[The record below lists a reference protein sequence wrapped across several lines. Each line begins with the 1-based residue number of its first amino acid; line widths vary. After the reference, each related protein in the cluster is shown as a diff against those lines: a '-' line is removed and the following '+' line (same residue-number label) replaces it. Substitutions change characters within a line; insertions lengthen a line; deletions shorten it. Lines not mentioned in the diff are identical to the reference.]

1 MSDPLEEFEYVS
13 GRGSQLE
20 SSSSS
25 GLSSGGGS
33 PSGDIVG
40 EIEELIQKVQSSRP
54 RLKKEKDEEQAK
66 LKSSDLKA
74 LLDISQ
80 AINSTLVLDEILQIV
95 MKRAIELLKAERGF
109 LMLLDQEGNLQFK
122 TAHNLVKEALS
133 QDDFKISMS
142 IANQVAQTGIS
153 VYTSDALEDE
163 RYSKQKSV
171 VELKLRSIMCV
182 PLKSKEKIIGIV
194 YLDNSS
200 QANIFLQ
207 SDLNLFELF
216 ASQAAIAIEN
226 AKLYE
231 NILALKI
238 YNENVVSKT
247 PIGIIVVDKNFRIT
261 IANRTSQEIFRKIGW
276 QNNLSQKGMGELSI
290 FDLVAPEEKG
300 RWKKICYQVLFTGKP
315 YEEDRSYHKTTTGE
329 LALALKISPLNSLDD
344 QIIGLIIVFEDITEK
359 LNLEKHLIMS
369 EKLVAKG
376 EMSISIGHEL
386 NNFLNIISNNAE
398 LLPLNLEKQELEK
411 TEQNCKAIVETVSTM
426 RRFTDGLMDFSKL
439 ETQRVEYDL
448 VRLVEDLL
456 FSIRPLKLFSKVK
469 ILTRYENNLPH
480 LWIDVGQIQ
489 QVILNLLNNGAEAI
503 LAKSSEGGIIYLTV
517 SYLAE
522 KEMVEIKISDTG
534 TGLDPQNLPRIFE
547 PHFTT
552 KPEGHGFGLFTCQK
566 IVKNHSGQI
575 KVESKLGQGSTFT
588 TTLPV
593 RSHSDS
599 LL

>member
-1 MSDPLEEFEYVS
+1 MSDPLEEFELVS
-13 GRGSQLE
+13 GKRSEIKSPLTSSIPSGSR
-20 SSSSS
+20 
-25 GLSSGGGS
+25 
-33 PSGDIVG
+33 PDSGDIVG
-40 EIEELIQKVQSSRP
+40 EIEALIEKVQTSRP
-54 RLKKEKDEEQAK
+54 RLKKDREEEPSK
-66 LKSSDLKA
+66 LKNSDLKA
-74 LLDISQ
+74 LLDVSQ
-80 AINSTLVLDEILQIV
+80 AINSTLVLDEILQRV
-95 MKRAIELLKAERGF
+95 MKKAVELLKAERGF
-109 LMLLDQEGNLQFK
+109 LMLLDEEKNLQFK

-133 QDDFKISMS
+133 QEDFKISMS
-142 IANQVAQTGIS
+142 IANQVAKTGIS

-171 VELKLRSIMCV
+171 MELKLRSIMCV

-207 SDLNLFELF
+207 SDLDLFEVF
-216 ASQAAIAIEN
+216 ASQASLAIEN

-247 PIGIIVVDKNFRIT
+247 PIGIIVVDKNFKIT

-276 QNNLSQKGMGELSI
+276 QNAPGQKEIHQLSLFELI
-290 FDLVAPEEKG
+290 PLDEKA

-315 YEEDRSYHKTTTGE
+315 FEEDRFYHKTSAGE

-344 QIIGLIIVFEDITEK
+344 QVIGLIIVFEDITDK

-386 NNFLNIISNNAE
+386 NNYLNIISNNAE
-398 LLPLNLEKQELEK
+398 LLPLNLSRGETDKAQ
-411 TEQNCKAIVETVSTM
+411 QNCQGIVETVATM

-439 ETQRVEYDL
+439 ETQKVQYDL
-448 VRLVEDLL
+448 VRLMEDLL
-456 FSIRPLKLFSKVK
+456 FSVRPLKLYSRIK
-469 ILTRYENNLPH
+469 ILTRYDNNLPQV
-480 LWIDVGQIQ
+480 WIDVGQIQ

-503 LAKSSEGGIIYLTV
+503 LAKSPEGGIIYLTLSHV
-517 SYLAE
+517 SDKNL
-522 KEMVEIKISDTG
+522 VEIKISDTG
-534 TGLDPQNLPRIFE
+534 TGIDPANLPLIFE

-566 IVKNHSGQI
+566 IVKNHGGQI
-575 KVESKLGQGSTFT
+575 RVESKLGQGSTFT
-588 TTLPV
+588 LSLPV
-593 RSHSDS
+593 REDSSS